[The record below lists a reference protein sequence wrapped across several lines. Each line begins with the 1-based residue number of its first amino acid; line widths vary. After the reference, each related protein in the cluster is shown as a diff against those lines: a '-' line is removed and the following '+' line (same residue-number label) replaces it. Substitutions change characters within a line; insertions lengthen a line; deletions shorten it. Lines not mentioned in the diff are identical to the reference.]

1 VVQNIVKTTNTTSPY
16 LLVLASLW
24 IVARMRCQ
32 PPAAEKAGREV
43 VEETIQEALHSGK
56 DDIVNLGVIGDFLGK
71 LAELD

>member
-1 VVQNIVKTTNTTSPY
+1 
-16 LLVLASLW
+16 
-24 IVARMRCQ
+24 MRCQ